1 VRTGIAVDRR
11 VVALAA
17 GIAALVAAGVLV
29 WVVGHGSGGHGASS
43 YPPGLA
49 PSAASVAP
57 AGSPGAGAPGRA
69 SGVARPGA
77 TQGTDPA
84 AQAAAGFLTELGAI
98 DPALVTDP
106 DRALAAGRAT
116 CQDLAAH
123 RSDDA
128 VRRAVVERF
137 RTSTAAMDEGEAALI
152 VDAARN
158 HLCP

>member
-1 VRTGIAVDRR
+1 
-11 VVALAA
+11 VVAVAA
-17 GIAALVAAGVLV
+17 GIAALVAAGVLA
-29 WVVGHGSGGHGASS
+29 WVVARGGGGHGASG

-49 PSAASVAP
+49 PSAATAAP
-57 AGSPGAGAPGRA
+57 GSPGAPAAGGA
-69 SGVARPGA
+69 SGPGQRA
-77 TQGTDPA
+77 AHPGTTQGTDPA

-98 DPALVTDP
+98 DPALVSDP
-106 DRALAAGRAT
+106 DKALAVGRAT

-137 RTSTAAMDEGEAALI
+137 RTGTVAMDDGKAALI